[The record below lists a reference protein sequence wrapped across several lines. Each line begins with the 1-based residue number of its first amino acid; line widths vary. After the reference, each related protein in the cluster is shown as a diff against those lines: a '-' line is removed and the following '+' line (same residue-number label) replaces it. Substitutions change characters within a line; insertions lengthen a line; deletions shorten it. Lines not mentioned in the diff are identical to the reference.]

1 MNSIYSNQLKT
12 AVKTNDHTFH
22 FPIRRMILIVQIYNL
37 VSIVFIIFAL
47 SFFLGIGWFIYV
59 KDFQNWQNIEFY
71 DVFQGYQCFYTEE
84 GKGWIQDDGSD
95 LDENKILVRIWYYA
109 ITTLSTI
116 GFGDYSPKS
125 VNEKILGCL
134 VLLFGVAVFS
144 IIMNNLMDIFR
155 KVSSLEDVGA
165 PKDLSKWIAML
176 SKYNN
181 GLPMSK
187 DTIQQIET
195 FFDYYWTCNKLNA
208 FSTELDKRFMSELP
222 ESVTQKIY
230 IDYLFKD
237 FVY

>member
-1 MNSIYSNQLKT
+1 M
-12 AVKTNDHTFH
+12 
-22 FPIRRMILIVQIYNL
+22 
-37 VSIVFIIFAL
+37 
-47 SFFLGIGWFIYV
+47 
-59 KDFQNWQNIEFY
+59 
-71 DVFQGYQCFYTEE
+71 
-84 GKGWIQDDGSD
+84 
-95 LDENKILVRIWYYA
+95 LVRIWYYA

-155 KVSSLEDVGA
+155 KISSLEKVGA

-187 DTIQQIET
+187 DTI
-195 FFDYYWTCNKLNA
+195 
-208 FSTELDKRFMSELP
+208 
-222 ESVTQKIY
+222 
-230 IDYLFKD
+230 
-237 FVY
+237 

>member
-1 MNSIYSNQLKT
+1 M
-12 AVKTNDHTFH
+12 
-22 FPIRRMILIVQIYNL
+22 

-47 SFFLGIGWFIYV
+47 SFFLGIFWLIYV
-59 KDFQNWQNIEFY
+59 RDIQNWQNIEFY
-71 DVFQGYQCFYTEE
+71 DVFQGYQCFYTES
-84 GKGWIQDDGSD
+84 GKGWILEDGEE
-95 LDENKILVRIWYYA
+95 LGENKVLVRIWYYA

-187 DTIQQIET
+187 DTIQ
-195 FFDYYWTCNKLNA
+195 
-208 FSTELDKRFMSELP
+208 
-222 ESVTQKIY
+222 
-230 IDYLFKD
+230 
-237 FVY
+237 